1 MAAIEAAVPVV
12 AVEEMDIP
20 PKATLDVVAMS
31 WGRERVTAPVDAE
44 AVTWLAVPVIEVTPV
59 FVMVT
64 PPVPLPTVVMPFP
77 WMNVAV
83 PPWLIVELEPEDP
96 ARVQRLPPDTRQVEQ
111 PMSPR
116 AERVTGL
123 VAETA
128 TVPVALGKVQVW
140 AAVRSVEVIVPVK
153 EAVAVVDW
161 GFIAIESLLAVV
173 EPKTA
178 EPVPFK
184 VWLMPILLSV
194 PVAVQVGLDE
204 AAALA
209 KVK

>member
-1 MAAIEAAVPVV
+1 M
-12 AVEEMDIP
+12 
-20 PKATLDVVAMS
+20 
-31 WGRERVTAPVDAE
+31 
-44 AVTWLAVPVIEVTPV
+44 PVIEVTPV

-77 WMNVAV
+77 WMKVAV
-83 PPWLIVELEPEDP
+83 PPWLIVEFEPDDP
-96 ARVQRLPPDTRQVEQ
+96 ASVQSEPPDIRQVEQ
-111 PMSPR
+111 PISPS
-116 AERVTGL
+116 AESVIGE

-128 TVPVALGKVQVW
+128 TVPVALGKVQVCV
-140 AAVRSVEVIVPVK
+140 AVRSVEVIVPVK

-184 VWLMPILLSV
+184 VWLMPILVSV